1 MRIGDCEV
9 GIGDLGTI
17 RNPQSPIPNP
27 QSPIPIISKN
37 FLILKLKILINLSS
51 LYSKNPNTVIKNIS
65 TSNTKFS
72 RSLILSHKQNQSK
85 TAKQK
90 QENEDKDYDMIIK
103 IYFPRKK

>member
-1 MRIGDCEV
+1 MI
-9 GIGDLGTI
+9 TI
-17 RNPQSPIPNP
+17 IITETIYHFIQSFTRFKEDNFKEFFD
-27 QSPIPIISKN
+27 SKM
-37 FLILKLKILINLSS
+37 KILINLSS

-90 QENEDKDYDMIIK
+90 QENEDKDYDMI
-103 IYFPRKK
+103 